1 MNSGVKRPEETKL
14 EYKRPERLSL
24 QVTRRTWMILQVPA
38 ATPPPEVSHPATDQD
53 QPCVSSAGT
62 QGRTAGR
69 YDSVSLS
76 VSDMKSL
83 NSRYSKAGFK
93 MLKCVFCIKYI

>member
-24 QVTRRTWMILQVPA
+24 QVVDVDDTA
-38 ATPPPEVSHPATDQD
+38 GSSSNPPPEVSHPATDQD

-69 YDSVSLS
+69 NDSVSLS